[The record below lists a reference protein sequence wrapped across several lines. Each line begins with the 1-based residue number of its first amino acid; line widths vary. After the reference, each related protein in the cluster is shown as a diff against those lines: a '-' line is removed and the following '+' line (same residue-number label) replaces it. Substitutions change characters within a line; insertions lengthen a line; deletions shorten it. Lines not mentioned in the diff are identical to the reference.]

1 MHFKPKLIEALVGY
15 NRERLFKDI
24 AAGITV
30 GVVAL
35 PLAMAFAIASGLTPE
50 AGLFT
55 AILSGLIISTLG
67 GSRVQIGGPAGAF
80 IEF

>member
-1 MHFKPKLIEALVGY
+1 MFFKPKLIEALEGY
-15 NRERLFKDI
+15 NSERLFKDI

-55 AILSGLIISTLG
+55 AILSGFIISALG
-67 GSRVQIGGPAGAF
+67 GSRVQIEIGRAHV
-80 IEF
+80 

>member
-15 NRERLFKDI
+15 NRERLLKDI

-35 PLAMAFAIASGLTPE
+35 PLAMAFAIASG
-50 AGLFT
+50 
-55 AILSGLIISTLG
+55 
-67 GSRVQIGGPAGAF
+67 
-80 IEF
+80 